1 MPEVKDEDLFLNGN
15 TVYEDMKFCIP
26 NPTMESIVGK
36 SVMNHFN
43 ELVKK
48 YSELKGSV
56 DGLNSEVDY
65 GIIGTI
71 TNHVIYEKKPFRT
84 FRASKASV
92 IIAKAAIKIMKIAKS
107 KGFNLKIGYSSYMP
121 FHDESKFVW
130 VLENTSEFVNLKLT
144 DKGQELLKNF
154 TRLGSRYPGLYLDS
168 ATIVQP

>member
-1 MPEVKDEDLFLNGN
+1 MTEFKDEELFLNCESI
-15 TVYEDMKFCIP
+15 YEDMKFCIP
-26 NPTMESIVGK
+26 NPTMEDIVGK
-36 SVMNHFN
+36 VVMKHFN

-71 TNHVIYEKKPFRT
+71 TNHVIYENKPFRT

-121 FHDESKFVW
+121 FHDDSKFEW
-130 VLENTSEFVNLKLT
+130 VLENTSEFVSLKLT
-144 DKGQELLKNF
+144 DKGKGLLQNF
-154 TRLGSRYPGLYLDS
+154 TRLGSRYPGLYLDN